1 MFSEDVY
8 VNLFIRMTKNELELL
23 SIHDRKI
30 TPRKTVP
37 RKITHQQIPHVLGLR
52 LGVGWEEGG
61 VIFQGAIFLV
71 PFQQEIF
78 KIALRV
84 RDQ

>member
-37 RKITHQQIPHVLGLR
+37 RKITHQQILHVLGLR
-52 LGVGWEEGG
+52 LGVG
-61 VIFQGAIFLV
+61 
-71 PFQQEIF
+71 
-78 KIALRV
+78 
-84 RDQ
+84 